1 MKSAFSDDEIF
12 SASASLRIL
21 GGKIESD
28 NVFDLVENTRRRILI
43 IKRYRKLRQ
52 NIRALRQKFLKI
64 LWDNGF

>member
-1 MKSAFSDDEIF
+1 MKSAFSDDEII

-43 IKRYRKLRQ
+43 IKKDIA
-52 NIRALRQKFLKI
+52 NSVKI
-64 LWDNGF
+64 SSRFGKNF

>member
-1 MKSAFSDDEIF
+1 MKSAFSDDEIS

-43 IKRYRKLRQ
+43 IKKISQTPTKYPRKH
-52 NIRALRQKFLKI
+52 KKI
-64 LWDNGF
+64 DTRPL

>member
-1 MKSAFSDDEIF
+1 MKSAFSDDEIS

-52 NIRALRQKFLKI
+52 NILALRQKFLKI